1 MSRIKLL
8 EMLALVADDA
18 DTGKLEAIFRQEP
31 KLSYSLLRL
40 VNSAAIAPRNPITS
54 FAQAINL
61 LGRRQLQ
68 RWLQLLVYADP
79 NNSQLP
85 NPLLQKPPLVAVNWK
100 SWRLI

>member
-1 MSRIKLL
+1 M
-8 EMLALVADDA
+8 VADDA

-31 KLSYSLLRL
+31 KLSYNLLRL

-61 LGRRQLQ
+61 RAGASSSAGCSYWFMPIRIIASYPIR
-68 RWLQLLVYADP
+68 YCK
-79 NNSQLP
+79 
-85 NPLLQKPPLVAVNWK
+85 KPPLVAVNWK